1 MSSEHMPVVP
11 PAPRFD
17 AAELGPHCL
26 VTGGAGYVGS
36 AIVQR
41 LVEAGCTVRVFDV
54 VAPHRAPGVEAVTG
68 DLCDY
73 AALRDACEG
82 VDTVFH
88 TAALIKL
95 IGIARPALRKRV
107 FEVNVQGTEN
117 VARATAAAGVKALVH
132 TSTFNV
138 VMDRPLAGGDE
149 SLPYATDTDDLYT
162 LSKIE
167 AERIAL
173 AADSSGGLR
182 ACALRPG
189 GVWGS
194 DTRCIMI
201 RQFLE
206 QLDNFKVLIGD
217 GTAAADTTHVE
228 NLVDAQLLAARAL
241 RQRPDMAGGQ
251 AYFINDDEPLNQ
263 LEWFRPLVEAL
274 GRSFPTRRLP
284 TGMMRVV
291 GRMLEVS
298 HYLGAPEPVLTLRSV
313 RNLTENCHFR
323 IDKARRDLGYE
334 PRYTRTNGLPLLL
347 PAAQAFLAARAGART
362 AAA

>member
-1 MSSEHMPVVP
+1 MPDIP
-11 PAPRFD
+11 PAPNFGPT
-17 AAELGPHCL
+17 ELGPRCL

-36 AIVQR
+36 AIVRR
-41 LVEAGCTVRVFDV
+41 LRAAGCQVRSLDVLAHKSEDGVEV
-54 VAPHRAPGVEAVTG
+54 VAG
-68 DLCDY
+68 DLRDDDTLL
-73 AALRDACEG
+73 AACRG

-95 IGIARPALRKRV
+95 MGIARPALRKKV
-107 FEVNVQGTEN
+107 FEVNVHGTEN
-117 VARATAAAGVKALVH
+117 VVHAAAAAGVKALVH

-138 VMDRPLAGGDE
+138 VMDRPLAGQDE
-149 SLPYATDTDDLYT
+149 TLPYATQTDDLYT

-173 AADSSGGLR
+173 AADTAGGLR
-182 ACALRPG
+182 VCALRPG
-189 GVWGS
+189 GVWGA

-217 GTAAADTTHVE
+217 GTAAADNTHVE

-241 RQRPDMAGGQ
+241 RSRPDVAGGQ
-251 AYFINDDEPLNQ
+251 AFFINDDQPLNQ

-274 GRSFPTRRLP
+274 GRPFPTRRLP
-284 TGMMRVV
+284 TGMMRVI
-291 GRMLEVS
+291 GRLLEIG

-313 RNLTENCHFR
+313 RNLTENCYFR
-323 IDKARRDLGYE
+323 IDKARRDLGYA
-334 PRYTRTNGLPLLL
+334 PRYTRANGIPLLL
-347 PAAQAFLAARAGART
+347 PAAREFLAARA
-362 AAA
+362 AA